1 MHDFF
6 FINMKTSQNL
16 KILMSNLDSC
26 IRYFVASYYGNIH
39 NLKANRIFTGKP
51 LLYIYSV

>member
-1 MHDFF
+1 MIFF